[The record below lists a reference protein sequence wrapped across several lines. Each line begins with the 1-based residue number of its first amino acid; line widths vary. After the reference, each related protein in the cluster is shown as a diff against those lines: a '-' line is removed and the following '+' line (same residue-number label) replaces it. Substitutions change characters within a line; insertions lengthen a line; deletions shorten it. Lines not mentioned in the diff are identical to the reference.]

1 MKFGI
6 VSRMADSMFPYH
18 GWPTVCR
25 DDEGVLYAGVSAFRL
40 GHLCA
45 YGKNVLFT
53 SRDGGETWS
62 CPRVFNDDAL
72 DDRDVGL
79 CYLGGKKILATWFA
93 HPYEFYN
100 QRKMQS
106 WIDSA
111 HPSIQKVA
119 KDMIEGWSTLPE
131 ERVACY
137 GAYCKVSEDGGESW
151 SEARKTPVSSPHGPT
166 LLKNGK
172 IFYLGKGR
180 KEDKGDDLNLEN
192 GIIEAYE
199 SEDDGRSWK
208 RLSKITFPEC
218 CTENNLH
225 EPYAIELEDG
235 TILGI
240 IRAQGDEIA
249 DALGEMNDDLKE
261 YKFTMFKSF
270 SKDGG
275 LSWSDPE
282 PMGFLGAPPHMLL
295 HSSGA
300 IVLTYSRRKVGTQ
313 GIFARVSLDNGKTF
327 GEETLIGPE
336 AYVWDQGYPST
347 VELDDGSLVTVY
359 YQRYGED
366 KFCSLLYTK
375 WELNELK

>member
-25 DDEGVLYAGVSAFRL
+25 DDDGVLYVGASAFRL
-40 GHLCA
+40 GHLCGF
-45 YGKNVLFT
+45 GKNVLWV
-53 SRDGGETWS
+53 SRDGGEIWS
-62 CPRVFNDDAL
+62 CPRIFNDDVL

-111 HPSIQKVA
+111 HPSIQNLA
-119 KDMIEGWSTLPE
+119 KDIIDGWAELPSE
-131 ERVACY
+131 QVDCY
-137 GAYCKVSEDGGESW
+137 GAFCRVSEDGGETW
-151 SEARKTPVSSPHGPT
+151 SEVRRTPVSSPHGPIK
-166 LLKNGK
+166 LKNGK
-172 IFYLGKGR
+172 LLYLGKGR
-180 KEDKGDDLNLEN
+180 MYNRMDLDLEH
-192 GIIEAYE
+192 GFISAFE
-199 SEDDGRSWK
+199 SEDEGRSWK
-208 RLSKITFPEC
+208 FLSDVIFPEC
-218 CTENNLH
+218 CTYNNLH
-225 EPYAIELEDG
+225 EPYAIELENG

-240 IRAQGDEIA
+240 IRVQGEEIVP
-249 DALGEMNDDLKE
+249 ALGDMCDDLKQ
-261 YKFTMFKSF
+261 YKFTMFKTF
-270 SKDGG
+270 SHDGG
-275 LSWSDPE
+275 LSWDDPE

-313 GIFARVSLDNGKTF
+313 GIFARISHDGGVTF
-327 GEETLIGPE
+327 SEETLIGPE

-347 VELDDGSLVTVY
+347 AELDDGSLVTVY
-359 YQRYGED
+359 YQRYED
-366 KFCSLLYTK
+366 DTVCSVLYTK
-375 WELNELK
+375 WSLDEAK